1 MENLENLL
9 EHLDI
14 SELKELVNDE
24 DTFNNFTREAA
35 ASVSKESDEQ
45 KHMLMASNKSLAE
58 FNLSREEDL
67 IEKKNQLKDLNEQ
80 IAELSKSIEKKV
92 EQIKSHKNNVSADT
106 VLALLQTAA
115 SETEEESEK
124 IPEEFLNGTIDLDK
138 FLETFTS
145 KRILMH
151 LRRIKADK
159 MAEMLTKRNSFG
171 SPAGAQNNSGFNSS
185 NNSGFNGS
193 FGAHIPY
200 NTPYPMSG
208 SGMPLPNIPM
218 TPYPS
223 IPSMPA
229 PSYNHF

>member
-1 MENLENLL
+1 MESLESLL

-24 DTFNNFTREAA
+24 DTFNNFTKEAA
-35 ASVSKESDEQ
+35 ANVSKDSDEQ
-45 KHMLMASNKSLAE
+45 KQMLIASNKSLAE
-58 FNLSREEDL
+58 YNLNQEGDL
-67 IEKKNQLKDLNEQ
+67 IEKKNQLKDLSEQ

-124 IPEEFLNGTIDLDK
+124 IPEEFLNGSIDVDK
-138 FLETFTS
+138 FLETFTP

-171 SPAGAQNNSGFNSS
+171 SPSPAHNQSNGGYNSNGSFNSS
-185 NNSGFNGS
+185 YGQGHN
-193 FGAHIPY
+193 PY
-200 NTPYPMSG
+200 IAPYPVG
-208 SGMPLPNIPM
+208 GPGMPLPNIPM
-218 TPYPS
+218 TPYPQL
-223 IPSMPA
+223 PTMPA
-229 PSYNHF
+229 PSYPY

>member
-1 MENLENLL
+1 MRTLWHIFWN
-9 EHLDI
+9 
-14 SELKELVNDE
+14 VDE
-24 DTFNNFTREAA
+24 IG
-35 ASVSKESDEQ
+35 
-45 KHMLMASNKSLAE
+45 KHTKSLVWKIDKFSFAH
-58 FNLSREEDL
+58 S
-67 IEKKNQLKDLNEQ
+67 Q
-80 IAELSKSIEKKV
+80 
-92 EQIKSHKNNVSADT
+92 
-106 VLALLQTAA
+106 
-115 SETEEESEK
+115 K

-229 PSYNHF
+229 PSYNHFWMNTMYSL